1 VRYLKFGQLL
11 RHVGGRLVLVLEHLY
26 GLLNLWT
33 KKRVQ
38 SGRIVLIVPKNGVI
52 LMRTVSQTP
61 PYVVKNSR
69 S

>member
-11 RHVGGRLVLVLEHLY
+11 RHVGGRLVLVLKHLY
-26 GLLNLWT
+26 GFLNLLT

-38 SGRIVLIVPKNGVI
+38 SGRIVLIVPKNDVI